1 MSEKTIQFYP
11 EVKTADRNTPTV
23 RRNHPFA
30 HESRAVS
37 KFAASIAHE
46 VNNPLAG
53 VLIYTRLLYK
63 KISSEG
69 ISRGLALDYLSR
81 IDDELTRIAGII
93 KDLRDFSKQSESTF
107 QELDVNQV
115 IEKALD
121 SVLTQPALPQIRV
134 YRHLENSLSQ
144 VRGDF
149 DQLLRATGNLIL
161 NAVQAM
167 PHGGDLTLRTYE
179 SGGKIYL
186 EIKDTGC
193 GIPPENLPKLF
204 TPFFSTKPEVKGVGL
219 GLAVALGI
227 VRRHGGNIEVQ
238 SQVGLGST
246 FTVILPVQKKECRNL
261 QNGIK
266 NRAGESCL
274 SGTGKIK
281 KSS

>member
-11 EVKTADRNTPTV
+11 EIKTADRNTTTF
-23 RRNHPFA
+23 RRNHLFA

-81 IDDELTRIAGII
+81 IDDELTRIASII

-107 QELDVNQV
+107 QELDINQV

-121 SVLTQPALPQIRV
+121 SILNQTALPQIRV
-134 YRHLENSLSQ
+134 YRHLDNSLPR

-161 NAVQAM
+161 NAIQAM
-167 PHGGDLTLRTYE
+167 PRGGDLTLRTYE

-246 FTVILPVQKKECRNL
+246 FTVILPVQRKECRNQ
-261 QNGIK
+261 QNGIR

-274 SGTGKIK
+274 SGAGKTK

>member
-11 EVKTADRNTPTV
+11 EIKTADRNTTTF
-23 RRNHPFA
+23 RRNHLFA

-81 IDDELTRIAGII
+81 IDDELTRIASII

-107 QELDVNQV
+107 QELDINQV

-121 SVLTQPALPQIRV
+121 SILNQTALPQIRV
-134 YRHLENSLSQ
+134 YRHLDNSLPR

-161 NAVQAM
+161 NAIQAM
-167 PHGGDLTLRTYE
+167 PRGGDLTLRTYE

-246 FTVILPVQKKECRNL
+246 FTVTLPVQRKECRNQ
-261 QNGIK
+261 QNGIR

-274 SGTGKIK
+274 SGAGKTK